1 MGYFYFFKI
10 YYDGSTILAVS
21 FENSKA
27 IRIDFDVVYQNGCPP
42 FHHACWNGIL
52 WTYQIRIWIDF
63 YGVDCDGNTPLH
75 FASMEGQRDIVIKFL
90 KTLSFGHYFSLVK
103 DIVLRSSYPLYF
115 ILCGNRGYRKK
126 KKRIFDVEIE
136 DIDFTTYPLYPF
148 YILISSISICR

>member
-1 MGYFYFFKI
+1 MIISWDLRQALGNLNIWDILYFFFI
-10 YYDGSTILAVS
+10 YYGGSTILAVS

-75 FASMEGQRDIVIKFL
+75 FASMEGQRDIVKL
-90 KTLSFGHYFSLVK
+90 LL
-103 DIVLRSSYPLYF
+103 DLQ
-115 ILCGNRGYRKK
+115 
-126 KKRIFDVEIE
+126 
-136 DIDFTTYPLYPF
+136 
-148 YILISSISICR
+148 